1 MSIGKNIKKAR
12 GQVRQSELA
21 EKIGVD
27 VATVSRWENDKNTPN
42 GHMMQE
48 IAKALNT
55 TVSYLSGENEQ
66 HCYSP
71 QTHNVEHNCSA
82 ITPLTQLATY
92 KNNNPEE
99 TITVGG
105 QNNMYI
111 IKDGER
117 EFCFPDNDNGRK
129 LFLDIML
136 SSLKGI
142 GLRETSPEIKQEIN
156 NGTNSSYNNST
167 VLDGSTTVTQ
177 VEMSETA

>member
-55 TVSYLSGENEQ
+55 TVSYLSGESEQ
-66 HCYSP
+66 YNHSQTQESGYSFSP
-71 QTHNVEHNCSA
+71 VDTLLQKVTD
-82 ITPLTQLATY
+82 
-92 KNNNPEE
+92 KNTKSENPIMIEKR
-99 TITVGG
+99 
-105 QNNMYI
+105 NDMYI
-111 IKDGER
+111 IKEDNH
-117 EFCFPDNDNGRK
+117 EFCIPDNPTGQEIFLK
-129 LFLDIML
+129 LVCSMSKGMRL
-136 SSLKGI
+136 SEASANAKLN
-142 GLRETSPEIKQEIN
+142 IN

-167 VLDGSTTVTQ
+167 VHNGTPTVTQ
-177 VEMSETA
+177 VEMSEIA